1 MAPNNLDNK
10 MKVEI
15 NAFQGETKTSAAE
28 DEKLEDKIGILEEE
42 LKSEKKK
49 IDDMKKEI
57 ECPVCLEVP
66 RKGPIFSCPNGHL
79 VCQKCKRESCPT
91 CREVMG
97 DNKSLVA
104 VKLIERILHDCKFVE
119 CEEEFPLNEIDEHEK
134 SCKHR
139 VVTCP
144 HSLCVLKV
152 PLSKLLAHLESNRF
166 CCYNRTP
173 RLVVDGLI
181 VHSFV
186 ASLAKVQANLEVPP
200 ELTHSLPVLTSCYCG
215 HFFALTVRKLGDY
228 WHFVIVMFESPEVC
242 AEFNLE
248 MEVQETIKSP
258 ADTPLSVKA
267 LCHPCSIDQID
278 AEMEG
283 SGLIVHCR
291 LMEKMVNKKGRI
303 KFTISPS

>member
-1 MAPNNLDNK
+1 MASNYKVKK
-10 MKVEI
+10 MKVET
-15 NAFQGETKTSAAE
+15 NALQDKKESPAAK
-28 DEKLEDKIGILEEE
+28 DGKLEVKIGILEEN
-42 LKSEKKK
+42 LKSEKKR

-57 ECPVCLEVP
+57 ECPVCLDVP
-66 RKGPIFSCPNGHL
+66 RKGPVFSCPNGHL
-79 VCQKCKRESCPT
+79 VCQKCKRNYCPI
-91 CREVMG
+91 CRKVMG

-104 VKLIERILHDCKFVE
+104 VKFLERILHNCKFVE
-119 CEEEFPLNEIDEHEK
+119 CEEEFPLDEIDKHEK
-134 SCKHR
+134 MCKYR
-139 VVTCP
+139 VVSCP
-144 HSLCVLKV
+144 HSQCVLKV
-152 PLSKLLAHLESNRF
+152 SLSKLLAHLNSNRF

-173 RLVVDGLI
+173 KVVVDRLFTNF
-181 VHSFV
+181 SV
-186 ASLAKVQANLEVPP
+186 ASLAKVQENLQAP
-200 ELTHSLPVLTSCYCG
+200 ELTYKVATYCYDG
-215 HFFALTVRKLGDY
+215 HLFALNVRKSGDY

>member
-1 MAPNNLDNK
+1 MASNYKVKK
-10 MKVEI
+10 MKVET
-15 NAFQGETKTSAAE
+15 NALQDKKENPAAK
-28 DEKLEDKIGILEEE
+28 DGKLEVKIGILEEN
-42 LKSEKKK
+42 LKSEKKR

-134 SCKHR
+134 ICKHR
-139 VVTCP
+139 DVTCP
-144 HSLCVLKV
+144 HSQCVLKV
-152 PLSKLLAHLESNRF
+152 PLSKLLAYLESNHF
-166 CCYNRTP
+166 CRTP
-173 RLVVDGLI
+173 KVAVDGL
-181 VHSFV
+181 V
-186 ASLAKVQANLEVPP
+186 ANLSVATLARVQANFQAPP
-200 ELTHSLPVLTSCYCG
+200 GLTLTFCYGGHS
-215 HFFALTVRKLGDY
+215 FALTVRMSGNY

-242 AEFNLE
+242 AEFKLE

-258 ADTPLSVKA
+258 ADTPLGVKA
-267 LCHPCSIDQID
+267 LCHPCSIDQTG

-283 SGLIVHCR
+283 SGLIVHR
-291 LMEKMVNKKGRI
+291 KLVEEMSIKEGRI
-303 KFTISPS
+303 KFNISTSKA

>member
-144 HSLCVLKV
+144 HSRCVLKV